1 MQFTQGANVVT
12 AQGQD
17 VGNIDR
23 VVIDPRSKEVTHIVV
38 RKGLLSTQ
46 DKVVPIDLIA
56 AATADRITLRED
68 AADPQALPDFEE
80 EYYVASGEDG
90 APPDPPLG
98 SLPGLYWYPPVAGGQ
113 IGYLF
118 ERSRQAPIT
127 QIQRNIPEGMV
138 ALKEGAKVISAD
150 DRYVGKIERVL
161 IDPQADRATHFLI
174 SKGLLLKET
183 KIVPVQ
189 WVTNIGEDEV
199 HLAVRSRLLNELRA
213 HREPEPVD

>member
-1 MQFTQGANVVT
+1 MQFTQGASVVT

-17 VGNIDR
+17 VGHIDR

-56 AATADRITLRED
+56 TATVERITLRED
-68 AADPQALPDFEE
+68 AGDAQALPDFEE
-80 EYYVASGEDG
+80 EYYVVAGEGD
-90 APPDPPLG
+90 APPDP
-98 SLPGLYWYPPVAGGQ
+98 LPGYVPTQNGYPPVAGGQ

-127 QIQRNIPEGMV
+127 QIQRNIPEGTV

-189 WVTNIGEDEV
+189 WVTIIGEDEV
-199 HLAVRSRLLNELRA
+199 HLAIRSRVLNELRA